1 MLMDYGYIWSYFPN
15 LPISSSQL
23 EAHPLVFM
31 DNRLFV
37 SRTLYSHLLT
47 PLTEQCLSSAP

>member
-1 MLMDYGYIWSYFPN
+1 MMTMNYGYIIFSN
-15 LPISSSQL
+15 LPITSSQL

-37 SRTLYSHLLT
+37 SRTPYPHLLT
-47 PLTEQCLSSAP
+47 PLTEKWLSSAP

>member
-1 MLMDYGYIWSYFPN
+1 MPVNYGDIWSYFPN

-37 SRTLYSHLLT
+37 SRTPYPHLLT
-47 PLTEQCLSSAP
+47 PLT